1 MKRGR
6 MSPIQKKINQ
16 RATDRELIRILN
28 ENFRDLVTAELPP
41 LLRQGGYIQRLSQTH
56 RYLSQFKKQNFAKK
70 DAN

>member
-28 ENFRDLVTAELPP
+28 ENFRDVVTAELPP
-41 LLRQGGYIQRLSQTH
+41 LFPAGGYIQRLSHTH